1 MATGANGRAQGRPNL
16 LPAGSPPVRP
26 YVLAQILADVGASPT
41 DLSERTVRRI
51 KRSFPIPV
59 EQEVVWA
66 DVEFGTRTHGLVLT
80 DAGVFLKDGPSDD
93 GDADDSGDAAGI
105 EVDGLGF
112 SYVRWESFDV
122 ARVSHVDG
130 APTLDK
136 ARFLDGRPFKSFAM
150 ACVRINNR
158 RVRMR
163 NAGRRLAR
171 SEGLFAPDGP
181 VRSVCRSTAAAS
193 VSFCFDKDGEY
204 KFVDDDGLPVAMEVP
219 FDQYDAALQRMR
231 KKIEEGCIRPLDD
244 PNYAGVLVRCGW
256 YTRTQAV
263 NMAKTGTVPHTEYRG
278 QTGSVV
284 CRDPKGLGHWLSTWL
299 RAREAFALRICDQ
312 SAAEEEGERALM
324 VQEGVSQALA
334 AGALVREE
342 HAAPK
347 GQAMG
352 KKLGKMVATNAAS
365 QASFAVGATGAR
377 VLMTAVGAATG
388 PLGFVASLALGQ
400 VCGKAGMEA
409 FSMVK
414 DMFVEPRERIYERLF
429 GSVFANVSFEYAL
442 TPTEQSLL
450 TELMAHIAPEQYQRL
465 GAVVSE
471 AEAQEGEIRSFLTP
485 LIKMLRE
492 GGRPRR
498 R

>member
-1 MATGANGRAQGRPNL
+1 MVAGANGRVQGRPNL

-231 KKIEEGCIRPLDD
+231 KKIEGGCIRPLDD
-244 PNYAGVLVRCGW
+244 PNL
-256 YTRTQAV
+256 
-263 NMAKTGTVPHTEYRG
+263 
-278 QTGSVV
+278 
-284 CRDPKGLGHWLSTWL
+284 CRS
-299 RAREAFALRICDQ
+299 
-312 SAAEEEGERALM
+312 
-324 VQEGVSQALA
+324 
-334 AGALVREE
+334 
-342 HAAPK
+342 
-347 GQAMG
+347 
-352 KKLGKMVATNAAS
+352 
-365 QASFAVGATGAR
+365 VGAVRLVHAHPGSQHGKNGNGPAYGISRPNGFGRLPRPQGAGPLAQHLAPGAR
-377 VLMTAVGAATG
+377 G
-388 PLGFVASLALGQ
+388 
-400 VCGKAGMEA
+400 VCTE
-409 FSMVK
+409 
-414 DMFVEPRERIYERLF
+414 DM
-429 GSVFANVSFEYAL
+429 
-442 TPTEQSLL
+442 
-450 TELMAHIAPEQYQRL
+450 
-465 GAVVSE
+465 
-471 AEAQEGEIRSFLTP
+471 
-485 LIKMLRE
+485 
-492 GGRPRR
+492 
-498 R
+498 